1 MSTSTR
7 GNMAPF
13 SFPDPNV
20 QSTVTNPITGDVWQ
34 FVDGVW
40 MIADP
45 NDPDGGLSEAPAPT
59 ESEEIILLR
68 VEIQNLRNDIIDLK
82 AEITSASVNNFLILE

>member
-1 MSTSTR
+1 MSTSTQ

-40 MIADP
+40 MISDP
-45 NDPDGGLSEAPAPT
+45 NDPDGGVDEAPGLT
-59 ESEEIILLR
+59 ESEEITLLR
-68 VEIQNLRNDIIDLK
+68 LEIQNLRNDIIDLK
-82 AEITSASVNNFLILE
+82 AELTSASVNNFLILE

>member
-1 MSTSTR
+1 MCIR
-7 GNMAPF
+7 
-13 SFPDPNV
+13 DR
-20 QSTVTNPITGDVWQ
+20 STVTNPITGDVWQ

-45 NDPDGGLSEAPAPT
+45 NDPDGEVPEGDGPT

-68 VEIQNLRNDIIDLK
+68 LEIQNLRNDIIDLK
-82 AEITSASVNNFLILE
+82 AELTSASVNNFLILE

>member
-1 MSTSTR
+1 
-7 GNMAPF
+7 MAPF

-45 NDPDGGLSEAPAPT
+45 NDPDGEVSEAPELT
-59 ESEEIILLR
+59 ESQEIIQLR
-68 VEIQNLRNDIIDLK
+68 IEIQNLRNDIIDLK
-82 AEITSASVNNFLILE
+82 AELTSASVNNFLILE

>member
-1 MSTSTR
+1 MSSSTQ

-20 QSTVTNPITGDVWQ
+20 QAQVTNPITGDTWK
-34 FVDGVW
+34 FEDGVW

-45 NDPDGGLSEAPAPT
+45 NDPDGVIPSGPNLT
-59 ESEEIILLR
+59 ESEEIALLR

-82 AEITSASVNNFLILE
+82 AELLAASVNNFLILE

>member
-45 NDPDGGLSEAPAPT
+45 NDPDGEVSEAPELT
-59 ESEEIILLR
+59 ESQEIIQLR
-68 VEIQNLRNDIIDLK
+68 IEIQNLRNDIIDLK
-82 AEITSASVNNFLILE
+82 AELTSASVNNFLILE

>member
-40 MIADP
+40 MISDP
-45 NDPDGGLSEAPAPT
+45 NDPDGGVSEAPELT
-59 ESEEIILLR
+59 ESQEIIQLR
-68 VEIQNLRNDIIDLK
+68 IEIQNLRNDIIDLK
-82 AEITSASVNNFLILE
+82 AELTSASVNNFLILE

>member
-1 MSTSTR
+1 MSTSTQ

-20 QSTVTNPITGDVWQ
+20 QSTVTNPIPGDVWQ

-45 NDPDGGLSEAPAPT
+45 NDPDGGVDEAPGLT
-59 ESEEIILLR
+59 ESEEITLLR
-68 VEIQNLRNDIIDLK
+68 LEIQNLRNDIIDLK
-82 AEITSASVNNFLILE
+82 AELTSASVNNFLILE

>member
-1 MSTSTR
+1 MSSSTQ

-20 QSTVTNPITGDVWQ
+20 QSTVTNPITGDTWK
-34 FVDGVW
+34 FEDGVW

-45 NDPDGGLSEAPAPT
+45 NDPDGEIPSGPDLT
-59 ESEEIILLR
+59 ESEEIVLLR
-68 VEIQNLRNDIIDLK
+68 VEIQSLRNDIIDLK
-82 AEITSASVNNFLILE
+82 AELLAASVNNFLILE

>member
-1 MSTSTR
+1 MSTSTQ

-13 SFPDPNV
+13 SFSDPNL
-20 QSTVTNPITGDVWQ
+20 QPTVTNPITGDVWQ

-45 NDPDGGLSEAPAPT
+45 NDPDGD
-59 ESEEIILLR
+59 LLR
-68 VEIQNLRNDIIDLK
+68 LKVNRVRRNYT
-82 AEITSASVNNFLILE
+82 A

>member
-1 MSTSTR
+1 MSTSTQ

-45 NDPDGGLSEAPAPT
+45 NDPDGEVPEGDGPT

-68 VEIQNLRNDIIDLK
+68 LEIQNLRNDIIDLK
-82 AEITSASVNNFLILE
+82 AELTSASVNNFLILE

>member
-1 MSTSTR
+1 
-7 GNMAPF
+7 MAPF

-45 NDPDGGLSEAPAPT
+45 NDPDGEVPAGPGLT

-68 VEIQNLRNDIIDLK
+68 IEIQNLRNDIIDLK
-82 AEITSASVNNFLILE
+82 AEINSASVNNFLILE